1 MGALNIFRLLGDLVH
16 VISIFLLAS
25 KIMSSRSCK
34 GISLKSQILYL
45 TVYVV
50 RYLDFFA
57 MLKMDVLHMYNSLLK
72 IVFIASQSLIIYLM
86 HVRFVSTFDKRTDSF
101 KRNWIY
107 LILGICF
114 VISFFATNC
123 RSTWSFTLKIR
134 EVSDLIVI
142 GYI

>member
-1 MGALNIFRLLGDLVH
+1 MH